1 MKLVNR
7 SYLTVKPKQAFW
19 DWANAI
25 QPEVTFKEGDDVE
38 SNIYLVEED
47 FYDLIPVLEK
57 NYKKIFSNEL
67 SAVTEENN
75 LWPEK
80 VSFELFLE
88 WFSVDYGSM
97 VMDLE
102 KSDLKADF
110 ID

>member
-7 SYLTVKPKQAFW
+7 SYLIVRPKQAFW
-19 DWANAI
+19 DWANPF
-25 QPEVTFKEGDDVE
+25 QDEVKFSEGDDVE

-67 SAVTEENN
+67 SAITEDIN

-80 VSFELFLE
+80 ISFELFLE

-102 KSDLKADF
+102 KSDLKAYFVD
-110 ID
+110 

>member
-7 SYLTVKPKQAFW
+7 SYLTVIPKQSFW
-19 DWANAI
+19 DWANPLQEDVSFA
-25 QPEVTFKEGDDVE
+25 EGDDVE

-67 SAVTEENN
+67 SAITEDIN

>member
-7 SYLTVKPKQAFW
+7 SYLTVRPKQAFW
-19 DWANAI
+19 DWANPLQEDVSFA
-25 QPEVTFKEGDDVE
+25 EGDDVE

-67 SAVTEENN
+67 SAITEDIN